1 MDTINFI
8 LTSINY
14 IINHLIILVADTMNF
29 IFNFLPDS
37 PFLYL
42 ENFVADSVISKCLS
56 YASYFLPV
64 SEIVNTFVVWLG
76 CYSIYFIYSSI
87 MRKIKMIP

>member
-1 MDTINFI
+1 MDAINFI
-8 LTSINY
+8 LTAINY
-14 IINHLIILVADTMNF
+14 IINHLIILVSSTMNF
-29 IFNFLPDS
+29 IFSFLPDS

-42 ENFVADSVISKCLS
+42 ENFVNDVGISKCLS

-64 SEIVNTFVVWLG
+64 REIVNTFTVWLG